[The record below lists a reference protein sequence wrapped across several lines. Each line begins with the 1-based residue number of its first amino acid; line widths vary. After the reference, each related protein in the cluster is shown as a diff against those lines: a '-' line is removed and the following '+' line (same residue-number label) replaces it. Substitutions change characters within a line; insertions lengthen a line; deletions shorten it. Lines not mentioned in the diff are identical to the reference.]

1 MALYHCPFPNLRLP
15 TLEFREV
22 NLCERRF
29 HPLICVHQQ
38 NQREIHFAALRLCE
52 KINLKKNSIISV
64 DPTEGAYVRLS
75 KFCNEPYPPVETEGY
90 NIDRAYGSDRKS
102 TRLNSSHV
110 KISYAVFCLKKKK

>member
-29 HPLICVHQQ
+29 HPLIYVHQQ
-38 NQREIHFAALRLCE
+38 SQREIHFAALGLCE

-75 KFCNEPYPPVETEGY
+75 KFYNEPYPPVETGGY
-90 NIDRAYGSDRKS
+90 NIDRAYGSPSFPIPIRAS
-102 TRLNSSHV
+102 LHQFREANL
-110 KISYAVFCLKKKK
+110 CERR